1 MKDTLGFNLAA
12 MGHIQHLLTKRSDA
26 ASKAVGMKLLDIRA
40 KIAKKREENKPK
52 PRKRQKKLELSRS
65 V

>member
-1 MKDTLGFNLAA
+1 M
-12 MGHIQHLLTKRSDA
+12 LTKQSDA

-65 V
+65 I